1 MSASYTPDFDL
12 SNVSFDA
19 CNEFEQKSPG
29 WSDEGIRN
37 TWNDR
42 YVARKVTYP
51 DGQMEVTVC
60 REKHF
65 KGPAPIIGKRTKR
78 GESENRERNEAVA
91 ARNAKKNVRER
102 CKSIGADRM
111 ITLTY
116 RDNMVDREKA
126 LKDWDKFRRRV
137 GKCVD
142 FHYVAVIEEQQRGAL
157 HFHVAV
163 RGRQCYQ
170 LLRSIWSSIVG
181 LDEHGRSMSNIDVRN
196 PSKFG
201 FGKDGI
207 HKLASYIAKYC
218 GKQMECRDFDQKRY
232 FASRGIPKP
241 DVQRWTLASTDSLG
255 AVQTA
260 FVIAGSGL
268 LNGAQFWYN
277 KALDVIWIATA
288 PYQGV
293 GTLETAP
300 F

>member
-1 MSASYTPDFDL
+1 M
-12 SNVSFDA
+12 
-19 CNEFEQKSPG
+19 
-29 WSDEGIRN
+29 
-37 TWNDR
+37 
-42 YVARKVTYP
+42 
-51 DGQMEVTVC
+51 
-60 REKHF
+60 
-65 KGPAPIIGKRTKR
+65 
-78 GESENRERNEAVA
+78 A
-91 ARNAKKNVRER
+91 ARVKIDCRKYPSDKGCTVAISGAPEEVVELGWLHAKMHHAHKDEE
-102 CKSIGADRM
+102 
-111 ITLTY
+111 
-116 RDNMVDREKA
+116 EKA
-126 LKDWDKFRRRV
+126 LKDWDRFRRRV

-181 LDEHGRSMSNIDVRN
+181 VDEQGRSMSNIDVRN

-201 FGKDGI
+201 FGKNGI

-241 DVQRWTLASTDSLG
+241 NVQSWTLASTNSLG

-260 FVIAGSGL
+260 FVIAGTGL
-268 LNGAQFWYN
+268 LDGAQFWYN
-277 KALDVIWIATA
+277 KALDVMWIATG
-288 PYQGV
+288 PHQGH
-293 GTLETAP
+293 GSLLAAP